1 MTTAKKATKAKTAN
15 AKKEIETRAFASAT
29 DMERWLEKNHDKSPG
44 IWLKIAKKDSGAK
57 TLSYAEA
64 LDVALAFGWIDGQKA
79 ALDERH
85 WLQRFTPRRPG
96 SRWSTIN
103 RDKAEAL
110 IAAKKMRGAGLAQI
124 DAAKA
129 DGRWADAYE
138 GPRKSTV
145 PPDLARALARHAKAR
160 AFFDALDSA
169 NRYAIL
175 YRLQTTKNPELRAA
189 KLEKFVT
196 MLLEG
201 RKIHE
206 R

>member
-1 MTTAKKATKAKTAN
+1 M
-15 AKKEIETRAFASAT
+15 
-29 DMERWLEKNHDKSPG
+29 
-44 IWLKIAKKDSGAK
+44 
-57 TLSYAEA
+57 
-64 LDVALAFGWIDGQKA
+64 
-79 ALDERH
+79 
-85 WLQRFTPRRPG
+85 
-96 SRWSTIN
+96 
-103 RDKAEAL
+103 
-110 IAAKKMRGAGLAQI
+110 
-124 DAAKA
+124 
-129 DGRWADAYE
+129 
-138 GPRKSTV
+138 
-145 PPDLARALARHAKAR
+145 ARHAKAL